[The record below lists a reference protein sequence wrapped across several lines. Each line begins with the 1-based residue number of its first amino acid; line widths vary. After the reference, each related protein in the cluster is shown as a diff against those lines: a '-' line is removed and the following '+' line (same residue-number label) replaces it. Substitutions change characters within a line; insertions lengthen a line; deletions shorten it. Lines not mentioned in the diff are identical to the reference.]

1 MDISLQFRKDMLRM
15 PSEKVFNEKLSEYEE
30 IIRQI
35 RDVISARIVTDT
47 SGEIT
52 EIHVLA
58 GSGRSPKQ
66 VVRDIESA
74 FVAQFGISIDH
85 RKISVAQ
92 MQDDEEPGPV
102 TEIRPKVVSVTVLSA
117 GRTTETRVQLEIGG
131 NLHEGVASGPNT
143 ANNKLRLISQATV
156 AALEDYLKGT
166 CNLVPEDITMIT
178 LAKRQAVASSV
189 SLVTNIGEERL
200 IGAAFVNHDE
210 REAAVKATLAA
221 VNRRMAL
228 LLSE

>member
-1 MDISLQFRKDMLRM
+1 MTSDRL
-15 PSEKVFNEKLSEYEE
+15 VNEQLADCEE

-35 RDVISARIVTDT
+35 KDVISARIVTGN
-47 SGEIT
+47 SGEIS

-58 GSGRSPKQ
+58 GSSRSPKQ

-74 FVAQFGISIDH
+74 FMAQFGLSVDH
-85 RKISVAQ
+85 KKISVAQ
-92 MQDDEEPGPV
+92 MQEEEGTRPA
-102 TEIRPKVVSVTVLSA
+102 TEVRPKVVSVTVLTG
-117 GRTTETRVQLEIGG
+117 GRTTEARVQLEIGG
-131 NLHEGVASGPNT
+131 ENYEGVAAGPST
-143 ANNKLRLISQATV
+143 ANNNLRLVSQATV
-156 AALEDYLKGT
+156 TSLENYLKGT
-166 CNLVPEDITMIT
+166 CNIVLEDVAVLT
-178 LAKRQAVASSV
+178 LAKRQAIAASV

-200 IGAAFVNHDE
+200 IGAAFLNHDE

>member
-1 MDISLQFRKDMLRM
+1 MTMERLSKSDM
-15 PSEKVFNEKLSEYEE
+15 SDYED

-35 RDVISARIVTDT
+35 KDVISARIVTD
-47 SGEIT
+47 SNGEIT

-58 GSGRSPKQ
+58 GSGRGPKQ

-74 FVAQFGISIDH
+74 FMAQFGLSVDH
-85 RKISVAQ
+85 KKISVAQ
-92 MQDDEEPGPV
+92 MQDEEAARTGL
-102 TEIRPKVVSVTVLSA
+102 EIRPKVVSVTVLST
-117 GRTTETRVQLEIGG
+117 GRTTEIKVQLEIGG
-131 NLHEGVASGPNT
+131 QVFEGLSAGPNT

-156 AALEDYLKGT
+156 LALEGYLKGT
-166 CNLVPEDITMIT
+166 CNLVPEDIVTIN
-178 LAKRQAVASSV
+178 LAKRQAVVASV

-200 IGAAFVNHDE
+200 IGAAFLNHDE

>member
-1 MDISLQFRKDMLRM
+1 MTSENSVNSKISD
-15 PSEKVFNEKLSEYEE
+15 YED

-35 RDVISARIVTDT
+35 KDVISARIVTDEI
-47 SGEIT
+47 GEIS

-74 FVAQFGISIDH
+74 FMAQFGVSVDH
-85 RKISVAQ
+85 KKISVAQ
-92 MQDDEEPGPV
+92 MQDDEEQRSLSEV
-102 TEIRPKVVSVTVLSA
+102 RPRLVGVSVQSE
-117 GRTTETRVQLEIGG
+117 GRKMEAKVQLGIGG
-131 NLHEGVASGPNT
+131 NVFEGCAAGPNT
-143 ANNKLRLISQATV
+143 ANNKLRLIAQATV
-156 AALEDYLKGT
+156 LALEDFFKGT
-166 CNLVPEDITMIT
+166 CNLVTEDITVLT
-178 LAKRQAVASSV
+178 LARRQAVAASV

-200 IGAAFVNHDE
+200 IGAAFLNDDD